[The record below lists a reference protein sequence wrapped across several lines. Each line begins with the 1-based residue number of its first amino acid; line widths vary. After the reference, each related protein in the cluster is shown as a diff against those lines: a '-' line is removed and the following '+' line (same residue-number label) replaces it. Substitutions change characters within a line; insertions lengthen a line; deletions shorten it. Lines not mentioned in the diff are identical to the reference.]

1 MFCLEKFLVIPIY
14 VLVCRRVMTTVPRWD
29 IQRYNLEVG
38 EMMEFATFH
47 WPETSIREYKGH
59 SNLEDKS
66 ELGGII

>member
-47 WPETSIREYKGH
+47 
-59 SNLEDKS
+59 
-66 ELGGII
+66 